1 MKKEFKLEDDLM
13 DIVNGGR
20 LYDDVYTNLDS
31 YMSIYKNDNQSP
43 ADLKNRFIEIW
54 NDYGWQWST
63 NKSQDDLKAILNYID
78 QHTDPL
84 GGWKI

>member
-1 MKKEFKLEDDLM
+1 MKKELKLEDDLM

-31 YMSIYKNDNQSP
+31 YMSIYKNDGKKP
-43 ADLKNRFIEIW
+43 ADLKNRFKEIW

-63 NKSQDDLKAILNYID
+63 NNSQDDLNAILNYID
-78 QHTDPL
+78 QHTDFL
-84 GGWKI
+84 GGWKL